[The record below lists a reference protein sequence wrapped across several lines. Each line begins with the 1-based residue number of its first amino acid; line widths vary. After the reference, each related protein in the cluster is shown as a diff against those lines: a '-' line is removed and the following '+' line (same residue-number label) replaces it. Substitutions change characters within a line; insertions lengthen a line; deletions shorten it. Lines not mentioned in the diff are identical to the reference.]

1 MKPPHRFS
9 ALRLAAAQHYFVDL
23 TITAFLTEVE
33 ITACCAVGMVHRH
46 IRAGAGRFED
56 GHRIRTSDIH
66 SVVQNGSYWLLFTAS
81 GSCYVIVSFKYP
93 GGRQSLKHFLKVL
106 SDGFYNTPHRLQ

>member
-9 ALRLAAAQHYFVDL
+9 ELRLAAAQRYFVDL
-23 TITAFLTEVE
+23 AVTAFLTEVA
-33 ITACCAVGMVHRH
+33 ITACCAVGVVRRH
-46 IRAGAGRFED
+46 IRAGAGLFED

-66 SVVQNGSYWLLFTAS
+66 SVAQKGPYWLLLTAS
-81 GSCYVIVSFKYP
+81 GSRYVIVTFKYP

-106 SDGFYNTPHRLQ
+106 TDGFYNTPNRLQ